1 MMKSRARSNSY
12 AVIAAA
18 SLAGTSWVAAQETE
32 EPETQQDAARQVIR
46 QAATNLIMEEVV
58 AVGRLRS
65 TAFDVVGERLERET
79 VADFLS
85 IEQFTRTGDSSVS
98 LALRRVPGLTLV
110 NDKFIYVRGLGERY
124 SSTLL
129 NGAFVPSPDLVRNV
143 IPLDI
148 FPTNILQAL
157 EVQKGY
163 TPDLPAAFGGGNI
176 QILTRGIPQ
185 GPEFNAQITAGY
197 NAQSGDT
204 GWTYPGGG
212 DDGLGT
218 DDGTRALP
226 AEIRSAINTYRGN
239 ISPVGILNT
248 LNLSPTAASFAQAQ
262 GINRELAASL
272 NRNIDIEPKS
282 LGPDGGFQASGGNR
296 WFFGDAEEW
305 EFGFM
310 GLVSYQNSWRNR
322 ELTTRSVANPDTEF
336 FNTLRTINEVNLTTA
351 FNVGLQFTADH
362 EINTSSFV
370 LRNTEDEASLRR
382 GHDLNFIRDDGL
394 QRRQYQTRFEEREL
408 MTHQIRGSHTL
419 GADTLDRIEFLDND
433 FFRGMTFD
441 WYFSD
446 STAMTDIPNETSITG
461 IDRIDPSSGELLSTA
476 VLRGVGTGAFRFT
489 DLQDE
494 VESYGWD
501 LSQNFAVGDAQV
513 ELSVGQDISNKG
525 RQYLL
530 TQLFLGTDNLD
541 ALAGTPGEVFS
552 DSRILDPAN
561 DFELNLGGIATESYL
576 AGQTLDGAYF
586 MADVLLG
593 DAWRVV
599 GGVRYEQFVQTA
611 LPIDQYEFDASLG
624 QVPGL
629 PIGDSDAAAAF
640 LDDLVFTEDDVY
652 PALALTYSRPDFWA
666 ENFQLRIGAS
676 QTTTRPDLREISP
689 SVFIDPLTEIRVIGN
704 PTLVTSPID
713 SFDVRGEWFFDNG
726 DNFTASF
733 FYKEID
739 TPIETIQSA
748 GSDDDIVLTFVNAE
762 SAEIAGVELEWLK
775 DLSFLGDSWGD
786 WIEQFFIGGNVT
798 LSDSEITMGAAG
810 SALTNNVRPMSQQS
824 EVIANVQL
832 GFDSDNGNH
841 SWSLVYNT
849 FSERVF
855 FAGRNGIPD
864 AYEQPFD
871 SLDFI
876 YQYYPTERLQ
886 MRFRFQNLLD
896 EVTEITRGDVAVL
909 EQDFG
914 TSFRFDL
921 QWNLN

>member
-1 MMKSRARSNSY
+1 MKKSRARSNRVA
-12 AVIAAA
+12 AVTV
-18 SLAGTSWVAAQETE
+18 AGLTGTTLVAAQDTE
-32 EPETQQDAARQVIR
+32 QPQLQQATSNQVI
-46 QAATNLIMEEVV
+46 EEVV

-65 TAFDVVGERLERET
+65 TAFDVVGERLEREVVT
-79 VADFLS
+79 DFLS
-85 IEQFTRTGDSSVS
+85 VEQFTRTGDTSVS

-129 NGAFVPSPDLVRNV
+129 NGAFVPSPDLTRNV

-176 QILTRGIPQ
+176 QIVTRSIPQ
-185 GPEFNAQITAGY
+185 GPVFQAQVTSGY
-197 NAQSGDT
+197 NGQSGGD

-212 DDGLGT
+212 DDSLGT

-226 AEIRSAINTYRGN
+226 AEIRNAINTFRGSL
-239 ISPVGILNT
+239 SPVAIFNT
-248 LNLSPTAASFAQAQ
+248 LNQSGAPASFADAQA
-262 GINRELAASL
+262 INRDLALSL
-272 NRNIDIEPKS
+272 NRNIDLQPKS
-282 LGPDGGFQASGGNR
+282 LGPDGGFQASAGNR

-305 EFGFM
+305 EFGVM
-310 GLVSYQNSWRNR
+310 GLASYSNTWRNR
-322 ELTTRSVANPDTEF
+322 DLTTRSVADPDEQFFKTE
-336 FNTLRTINEVNLTTA
+336 RTINEVNLTTA
-351 FNVGLQFTADH
+351 LNLGLQFTADH

-382 GHDLNFIRDDGL
+382 GHDLNYLRADGL
-394 QRRQYQTRFEEREL
+394 QRREYQTRFEEREL
-408 MTHQIRGSHTL
+408 TTHQIRGSHTL
-419 GADTLDRIEFLDND
+419 GDDTLDRFEFLDND
-433 FFRGMTFD
+433 LFRGMTFD
-441 WYFSD
+441 WYYSD
-446 STAMTDIPNETSITG
+446 STAMTDIPNETAITG
-461 IDRIDPSSGELLSTA
+461 IDRIDPDTGELFSTA
-476 VLRGVGTGAFRFT
+476 VFRGVGTAAFRFT

-494 VESYGWD
+494 VDSHGWD

-513 ELSVGQDISNKG
+513 ELSVGQDVSSKG

-530 TQLFLGTDNLD
+530 TQLFMGTDNLD
-541 ALAGTPGEVFS
+541 ALAGTPGQVFS
-552 DSRILDPAN
+552 DSNILDPAN
-561 DFELNLGGIATESYL
+561 GLELTLSGLATESYV
-576 AGQTLDGAYF
+576 AGQTLDGSYF
-586 MADVLLG
+586 MADALLG
-593 DAWRVV
+593 DAWRIV

-611 LPIDQYEFDASLG
+611 LPIDQYEFDVALG

-629 PIGDSDAAAAF
+629 PTDSADAAAAF
-640 LDDLVFTEDDVY
+640 LDNIVFREDDIY
-652 PALALTYSRPDFWA
+652 PALAATYSRPGFWA
-666 ENFQLRIGAS
+666 EEFQLRVGVS

-689 SVFIDPLTEIRVIGN
+689 SLFIDPLTEIRIVGN

-713 SFDVRGEWFFDNG
+713 SFDVRAEWFFDSG
-726 DNFTASF
+726 DNFTVSF

-762 SAEIAGVELEWLK
+762 SAEITGVEIEWLK

-876 YQYYPTERLQ
+876 YQYYPTDRLQ